1 MRRIIVLNSK
11 GGCGKTTIAT
21 NLASYYASRDL
32 TTALLDYDPQASS
45 IRWLSARSD
54 EYRAIHGVEA
64 YQRARGDVTRTWQL
78 RVPQGTERVVI
89 DAPAGIIGQTL
100 VEYVSQVDVI
110 LIPVLPSPIDI
121 HAASRFIQDLLLVG
135 KVRTRDIRLGVVAN
149 RVKANTLIF
158 QALERFLTSLRFPF
172 VARLRDTQYYG
183 RAAEQGIGIHDL
195 EEPRVERDKEQW
207 ADLLDWLEGEGVRGS
222 TTTAAD
228 NGAPSDRRGD
238 ARREGVAE
246 EPGLH
251 DGPSL
256 HVGK

>member
-32 TTALLDYDPQASS
+32 STALLDYDPQASS
-45 IRWLSARSD
+45 IRWLNARPD
-54 EYRAIHGVEA
+54 DYRAIHGVEA

-78 RVPQGTERVVI
+78 RVPPGTERVII
-89 DAPAGIIGQTL
+89 DAPAGVSGQTL

-149 RVKANTLIF
+149 RVKENTLIF

-172 VARLRDTQYYG
+172 VARLRDTQYYT
-183 RAAEQGIGIHDL
+183 RAAERGVGIHDL

-207 ADLLDWLEGEGVRGS
+207 VGLLDWLEDDGLRES
-222 TTTAAD
+222 T
-228 NGAPSDRRGD
+228 APVEEREAHAD
-238 ARREGVAE
+238 ARSEASGDDVAE
-246 EPGLH
+246 EPRMRS
-251 DGPSL
+251 GPSL